1 VGREG
6 GRFLKGLAA
15 ALALW
20 APAALAAPEAFD
32 VDPGHT
38 FPAFEVV
45 HLGISTQRGRFDRTS
60 GRIEID
66 REAGTARIELAIE
79 TASVSTGNKALDG
92 VLKGED
98 FFDVEKHPRITFRAA
113 QVEFDKGEPRR
124 ASGELTL
131 NGVTKPV
138 ALSVER
144 FACTRLPFLVR
155 LTCGADVTAS
165 LKRSDFGLTRFSNFV
180 ADEVRIVVQLEAV
193 REEPPAV
200 PAASG
205 G

>member
-1 VGREG
+1 M
-6 GRFLKGLAA
+6 RFVAV
-15 ALALW
+15 ALAFA
-20 APAALAAPEAFD
+20 APAALAAPEAFN

-98 FFDVEKHPRITFRAA
+98 FFDVQKHPRITFRASE
-113 QVEFDKGEPRR
+113 VDFEKGEPRR
-124 ASGELTL
+124 ARGELTM

-138 ALSVER
+138 ALVVER

-155 LTCGADVTAS
+155 LTCGADVTAT
-165 LKRSDFGLTRFSNFV
+165 LRRGEFGMGRFSNFV
-180 ADEVRIVVQLEAV
+180 ADEVRIVVQVEAV
-193 REEPPAV
+193 REEPPAA
-200 PAASG
+200 PLAG
-205 G
+205 GG

>member
-1 VGREG
+1 M
-6 GRFLKGLAA
+6 RFLAA
-15 ALALW
+15 ALAFC
-20 APAALAAPEAFD
+20 APAAFAAPETFN

-60 GRIEID
+60 GRMEID
-66 REAGTARIELAIE
+66 REAGTGRIELALE

-98 FFDVEKHPRITFRAA
+98 FFDAEKHPRIAFRAS
-113 QVEFDKGEPRR
+113 QVDFEKGEPRR
-124 ASGELTL
+124 ARGELTM
-131 NGVTKPV
+131 NGVARPV
-138 ALSVER
+138 ALTVER

>member
-1 VGREG
+1 M
-6 GRFLKGLAA
+6 KGLAA

-98 FFDVEKHPRITFRAA
+98 FLDVEKHPRMTFRASR
-113 QVEFDKGEPRR
+113 VDFEKGEPRR

>member
-1 VGREG
+1 M
-6 GRFLKGLAA
+6 KGLAA

-98 FFDVEKHPRITFRAA
+98 FFDVEKHPRITFRASR
-113 QVEFDKGEPRR
+113 VDFEKGEPRR

>member
-1 VGREG
+1 M
-6 GRFLKGLAA
+6 KGLAA

>member
-1 VGREG
+1 MKV
-6 GRFLKGLAA
+6 LAA
-15 ALALW
+15 AFALW

-98 FFDVEKHPRITFRAA
+98 FFDVEKHPRITFRASR
-113 QVEFDKGEPRR
+113 VDFEKGEPRR

>member
-6 GRFLKGLAA
+6 GRFVRALAA
-15 ALALW
+15 ALAFG
-20 APAALAAPEAFD
+20 APAALAAPEAFT

-66 REAGTARIELAIE
+66 REAGTGRIELAIE

-98 FFDVEKHPRITFRAA
+98 FFDVEKHPRMTFRANR
-113 QVEFDKGEPRR
+113 VEFDKGEPRR
-124 ASGELTL
+124 AQGELTM
-131 NGVTKPV
+131 NGVTRPV
-138 ALSVER
+138 ALTVDR

-155 LTCGADVTAS
+155 LTCGADVTAT
-165 LKRSDFGLTRFSNFV
+165 LKRGEFGMSRFSNFV
-180 ADEVRIVVQLEAV
+180 ADEVRIVVQVEAV
-193 REEPPAV
+193 REEPATAP
-200 PAASG
+200 PASG

>member
-1 VGREG
+1 M
-6 GRFLKGLAA
+6 KGLAA

-113 QVEFDKGEPRR
+113 QDEFDKGEPRR

>member
-1 VGREG
+1 M
-6 GRFLKGLAA
+6 RFVAA
-15 ALALW
+15 ALAFA
-20 APAALAAPEAFD
+20 APAALAAPETFN

-98 FFDVEKHPRITFRAA
+98 FFDVQKHPRITFRASE
-113 QVEFDKGEPRR
+113 VEFEKGEPRR
-124 ASGELTL
+124 ARGELTM

-138 ALSVER
+138 ALAVER

-155 LTCGADVTAS
+155 LTCGADVTAT
-165 LKRSDFGLTRFSNFV
+165 LRRGEFGLDRFSNFV
-180 ADEVRIVVQLEAV
+180 ADEVRIVVQVEAV
-193 REEPPAV
+193 REEPPAA
-200 PAASG
+200 PPASG

>member
-1 VGREG
+1 M
-6 GRFLKGLAA
+6 KGLAA

-20 APAALAAPEAFD
+20 APAALAAPETFV

-38 FPAFEVV
+38 FPGFEVV
-45 HLGISTQRGRFDRTS
+45 HLGISTQRGRFDRTG

-98 FFDVEKHPRITFRAA
+98 FFDVEKHPRITFRAS

-124 ASGELTL
+124 ARGELTM
-131 NGVTKPV
+131 NGVTRPV
-138 ALSVER
+138 ALTVER

-155 LTCGADVTAS
+155 LTCGADVTAT
-165 LKRSDFGLTRFSNFV
+165 LKRGDFGLSRFSNFV
-180 ADEVRIVVQLEAV
+180 ADEVRIVVQLEAI
-193 REEPPAV
+193 REEPPVA
-200 PAASG
+200 PPASG

>member
-1 VGREG
+1 M
-6 GRFLKGLAA
+6 RFLAA
-15 ALALW
+15 ALAFG
-20 APAALAAPEAFD
+20 APAALAAPEAFN

-66 REAGTARIELAIE
+66 REAGTARIELVIE

-98 FFDVEKHPRITFRAA
+98 FFDVEKHPRMTFRASE
-113 QVEFDKGEPRR
+113 VDFEKGEPRR
-124 ASGELTL
+124 ARGEFTM

-155 LTCGADVTAS
+155 LTCGVDVTAS
-165 LKRSDFGLTRFSNFV
+165 LRRSDFGLARFSNFV
-180 ADEVRIVVQLEAV
+180 GDEVRIVVQLEAV